1 MINTMKEII
10 TNRLNQIPAF
20 WFSYKNCVY
29 LVEDLA
35 ERNSIKLTHEQVNEL
50 AMWMITD
57 F

>member
-10 TNRLNQIPAF
+10 TNRLSQIPVF
-20 WFSYKNCVY
+20 WFSYKNCTY

-50 AMWMITD
+50 TMWMITE

>member
-10 TNRLNQIPAF
+10 TNRLNQIPVF

-29 LVEDLA
+29 FVEDLA
-35 ERNSIKLTHEQVNEL
+35 ERNNIKLTHEQVNEL

>member
-10 TNRLNQIPAF
+10 TDRLNHIPCF

-35 ERNSIKLTHEQVNEL
+35 ERNNIKLTTKQVDEL
-50 AMWMITD
+50 VMWMITD

>member
-20 WFSYKNCVY
+20 WFSYKNCTY

-35 ERNSIKLTHEQVNEL
+35 ERNNIKLTHEQVDEL